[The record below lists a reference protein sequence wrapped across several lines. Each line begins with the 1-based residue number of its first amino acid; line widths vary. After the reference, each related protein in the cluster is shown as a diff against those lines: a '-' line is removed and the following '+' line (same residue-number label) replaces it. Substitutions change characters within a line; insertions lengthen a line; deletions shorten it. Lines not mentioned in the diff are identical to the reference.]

1 MIKSTADSQ
10 GKNETGKKRILS
22 QISRPLIIF
31 IVFIIF
37 FNSLALFAYNIKR
50 HMDERYDSAAMLTTV
65 CALEMKSYRS
75 LTFLIDYWVN
85 NYEDMDL
92 DYDSDSIRAKEIDF
106 YESTRINDDLYRITS
121 EEAYAFNADEQ
132 KLFAEICYGRM
143 SGVMDKMKNIYEP
156 KYLYVFTK
164 PDENNNSIYLLTG
177 TRHDEKRIS
186 QGGELFEL
194 GTVKTYKEGDAPALD
209 YVLATG
215 KIAPS
220 MELSFGEN
228 LKAESVHTF
237 VPVTADGEFLAV
249 VGISLEWRNIIKE
262 IIAFSILLIV
272 AQAML
277 LALILLWTRRLIRK
291 YVHYPI
297 NNQKN
302 VIRMYEADKDVEK
315 ATNELAKINSNNEI
329 EELSESFSSMLTEL
343 DRYVGEVKAVTA
355 EKERIGA
362 ELDVARQIQ
371 ANMLP
376 SIFPAFP
383 DRKEFDIYAS
393 MTPAKEVGGDLYDFF
408 LIDDDHLGLVIA
420 DVSGKGVPAA
430 LFMTVSK
437 TLLKGRMLEMGSP
450 KEILE
455 TVNNMLCEN
464 NEEGMFVT
472 IWIGIL
478 EISTGKLTAANAG
491 HEYPA
496 VRKADGEFTLLKDKH
511 GMVAGLAEDIE
522 YTEYELTLDKGDTI
536 FVYTDGVPEATRAD
550 NEMFGLERMVDA
562 LNKDADA
569 SPEVLLANIMHDVGE
584 FVAGAPSFDDLTML
598 CVKYHGTEE

>member
-1 MIKSTADSQ
+1 M
-10 GKNETGKKRILS
+10 
-22 QISRPLIIF
+22 
-31 IVFIIF
+31 
-37 FNSLALFAYNIKR
+37 ALFAYNIKR
-50 HMDERYDSAAMLTTV
+50 HMDERYDSAVMLTTV

-85 NYEDMDL
+85 NYENMDL
-92 DYDSDSIRAKEIDF
+92 VYDSDLIRAKEKDF
-106 YESTRINDDLYRITS
+106 YESTRINDDLYRITT
-121 EEAYAFNADEQ
+121 EEAYAFNAEEQ
-132 KLFAEICYGRM
+132 KLFAEICYGRL
-143 SGVMDKMKNIYEP
+143 SGVMDKMKNIYQA

-164 PDENNNSIYLLTG
+164 PDADNKSVYLLTG
-177 TRHDEKRIS
+177 TRQEEKRIS

-194 GTVKTYKEGDAPALD
+194 GTSMVHKAGEAPALD

-220 MELSFGEN
+220 MELSIGKN
-228 LKAESVHTF
+228 LSAESVHTF

-249 VGISLEWRNIIKE
+249 VGISLAWRNIVKE
-262 IIAFSILLIV
+262 IVTFSVILIV

-277 LALILLWTRRLIRK
+277 LGFILIWTRRLIRK

-297 NNQKN
+297 NKQKK
-302 VIRMYEADKDVEK
+302 VIRMYEADKDVTK
-315 ATNELAKINSNNEI
+315 ATTELAKINSNNEI
-329 EELSESFSSMLTEL
+329 EELSDSFASMLTEL
-343 DRYVGEVKAVTA
+343 DRYVAEVKAVTA

-376 SIFPAFP
+376 SVFPAFP
-383 DRKEFDIYAS
+383 DRKEFDIFAS

-408 LIDDDHLGLVIA
+408 LIDEDHLGLVIA

-437 TLLKGRMLEMGSP
+437 TLLKGSMLEIASP
-450 KEILE
+450 KEVLE

-478 EISTGKLTAANAG
+478 TISTGKLTAANAG

-496 VRKADGEFTLLKDKH
+496 IKNSDGEFALLKDKH

-522 YTEYELTLDKGDTI
+522 YTEYELMLDKGDTI

-550 NEMFGLERMVDA
+550 NEMFGLDRLIDA

-569 SPEVLLANIMHDVGE
+569 SPEILLGNMRNEVGE
-584 FVAGAPSFDDLTML
+584 FVAGAPSFDDITML
-598 CVKYHGTEE
+598 CVKYHGIEE